1 MPKGRPKKE
10 LVIGS
15 TEQVVTV
22 EDTPTL
28 PVITEDKP
36 VEEAKI
42 VEEKKPA
49 IREKIVIRNGRKFA
63 QSINA
68 DHQVISFVEIK

>member
-10 LVIGS
+10 LALGS

-22 EDTPTL
+22 EDTPTV
-28 PVITEDKP
+28 PV
-36 VEEAKI
+36 VEEVKI
-42 VEEKKPA
+42 VEQKKPA

-63 QSINA
+63 QSINE
-68 DHQVISFVEIK
+68 DHQIISFVEIR